1 LTPLHAHA
9 SPARRSPQAAAQKPG
24 LQRARPGDGPREHRV
39 RNGLALP
46 DGSTGEG
53 GLSSLL
59 VGLNALGERAGSA
72 LGDAYGVAATA
83 FLKAKERLED
93 QSAERR
99 YRQRGRGQAEPL
111 GHGSVRGVAP
121 GTSPRAPGIAP
132 RPARLGTGLAVSFP
146 AANTIRFA
154 SAARPGGPVGELFA
168 DARGPLAR
176 EFFERA
182 FQAPD
187 VEQVAIDPAER
198 TGEIVLRTPLR
209 PGDRRLEEL
218 SRLLSSPLVRQSP
231 ADALVFPD
239 SFGPDSSGPD
249 SLASSKSRAV
259 RLQRHGRRLS
269 TWTVQHELEGRIR
282 LHNPALYRRRELC
295 QAIEREFM
303 NTFGIDRYSTDELT
317 GTVLIHFDP
326 KQIHKH
332 QLVELLDATL
342 PRSIELPLSPIDLD
356 LPICTASVVLAVV
369 TKVLAPGLAPL
380 SAGVFL
386 YSVIP
391 SFKNAYRVVFKERR
405 LGVDVLDAIVVLSC
419 LATNQV
425 LAGTVLGFSLGVARE
440 LVQRTED
447 NSKKMLL
454 NVFGK
459 QPRFVWRE
467 VGGVEVET
475 PLERLAV
482 KDIIVVHTG
491 ETVPVDGEVVDGMAM
506 VDQHTLTGESA
517 PVEKLKGD
525 KVLAS
530 TTLIAGKVRISVT
543 SAGEDTTSAKL
554 ARILNDTAG
563 YKLRSQSKGEE
574 IADRAVA
581 PTLALGALGLVT
593 AGVNGAAAVVN
604 CDLGTG
610 IRMAA
615 PIAMLSSLTLSA
627 EHGILVKDGRALEL
641 LRSVDTFLFDKTG
654 TLTRERPEVGRVLTY
669 GGHPESRIL
678 QWAAA
683 AENKF
688 SHPIA
693 KAILDRARTLGLAL
707 PPIDDSKYHVGYG
720 ITVGV
725 DGHTVR
731 VGSARFMKH
740 EGITLPPALEREMEA
755 AHEEGNSLVMV
766 GVDDALGGAIELRAA
781 ERPEA
786 AAVIAGLRARGAKH
800 LAIISGDHER
810 PTRRLAERLGMD
822 RHFAEV
828 LPQDKAKYIELLQKE
843 GATVCFIGD
852 GVNDSIALKKA
863 NVSIS
868 LRGAS
873 SVATDTAQV
882 VFMEDNLVKLLQLY
896 DVSRDLHRNINTSWG
911 LIVVPNLLCIAGA
924 LFAGFGVMHSMVF
937 NQIGGLLALG
947 NGLLPLRKAAQ
958 VRAAKERR
966 ALAAA
971 AVS

>member
-1 LTPLHAHA
+1 
-9 SPARRSPQAAAQKPG
+9 
-24 LQRARPGDGPREHRV
+24 
-39 RNGLALP
+39 
-46 DGSTGEG
+46 
-53 GLSSLL
+53 
-59 VGLNALGERAGSA
+59 
-72 LGDAYGVAATA
+72 VAATA
-83 FLKAKERLED
+83 VLKVKEGLED
-93 QSAERR
+93 QRAERR
-99 YRQRGRGQAEPL
+99 FQQRSTSAARQGVADAQRGTPTTSATIA
-111 GHGSVRGVAP
+111 AP
-121 GTSPRAPGIAP
+121 GDTTRGASI
-132 RPARLGTGLAVSFP
+132 RPARTGAGLTVSFP
-146 AANTIRFA
+146 AANTIRFS
-154 SAARPGGPVGELFA
+154 SAELFGQA
-168 DARGPLAR
+168 HGPLAR
-176 EFFERA
+176 EFVDRA

-187 VEQVAIDPAER
+187 VDQVAIDSEQR
-198 TGEIVLRTPLR
+198 TGEIVMRAPLH
-209 PGDRRLEEL
+209 PGDRRLAEL
-218 SRLLSSPLVRQSP
+218 SRLLSSPAAPRSP
-231 ADALVFPD
+231 EDALIFPT
-239 SFGPDSSGPD
+239 GLALGSS
-249 SLASSKSRAV
+249 ASPRAKAV
-259 RLQRHGRRLS
+259 RVQRHGRRLS
-269 TWTVQHELEGRIR
+269 TWTVRHELEGRVR
-282 LHNPALYRRRELC
+282 LHNPALYRCRELC

-303 NTFGIDRYSTDELT
+303 NTFGVDRYSTDELT
-317 GTVLIHFDP
+317 ATVLIQFDP
-326 KQIHKH
+326 KQIHQH
-332 QLVELLDATL
+332 QLVELLDALL
-342 PRSIELPLSPIDLD
+342 PESRELPLSPIDLD
-356 LPICTASVVLAVV
+356 LPICTASVVLAVA

-391 SFKNAYRVVFKERR
+391 SFKNAYRVLFKEKR

-467 VGGVEVET
+467 VDGVEVET

-517 PVEKLKGD
+517 PVEKIKGD
-525 KVLAS
+525 RVLAS

-581 PTLALGALGLVT
+581 PTLALGALGLAT
-593 AGVNGAAAVVN
+593 TGVNAAAAVVN

-669 GGHPESRIL
+669 GGHSESRIL

-693 KAILDRARTLGLAL
+693 KAILDRFKTLGLEL

-740 EGITLPPALEREMEA
+740 EGIALPRALVEEMEA

-937 NQIGGLLALG
+937 NQIGGMLALG
-947 NGLLPLRKAAQ
+947 NGLLPLRKAAK

-966 ALAAA
+966 ALAAPGRPH
-971 AVS
+971 